1 MNRLNLLIG
10 LFFLALNITA
20 KSDKAR
26 LMNQLVLKDS
36 LKVKSQKN
44 YPARAA
50 LLSTILPGSGQ
61 VYNKRI
67 WKVPFIY
74 GAFAGCAYVY
84 QSNNSLYK
92 KYKNAL
98 STRYDD
104 DPLTIDDYSNFT
116 DENLVLLKNQYRKRR
131 DLGTIGIVAI
141 YLLNIIDASVDAHLR
156 EFDVKI
162 NEDISMTIFPYTQFA
177 INNVPANFGL
187 QFKLNFR

>member
-1 MNRLNLLIG
+1 
-10 LFFLALNITA
+10 
-20 KSDKAR
+20 
-26 LMNQLVLKDS
+26 
-36 LKVKSQKN
+36 
-44 YPARAA
+44 
-50 LLSTILPGSGQ
+50 
-61 VYNKRI
+61 
-67 WKVPFIY
+67 
-74 GAFAGCAYVY
+74 
-84 QSNNSLYK
+84 LYK

-162 NEDISMTIFPYTQFA
+162 NEDISMNIFPYTQFA